1 MMTLAFAL
9 LAVTVFFLWW
19 GKAQWGWAAV
29 MVALI
34 IGIVIFVGDV
44 DFTQNL
50 GIQL

>member
-1 MMTLAFAL
+1 
-9 LAVTVFFLWW
+9 LWW
-19 GKAQWGWAAV
+19 SKAQWGWAAV